1 MLQSLHLTTRSW
13 GDIIEEG
20 EKREK
25 EVKLEEE
32 RKSPTGIL
40 NVDKALLLMIPGTE
54 PIAPI
59 IKPKPPPEGYIRRF
73 F

>member
-1 MLQSLHLTTRSW
+1 ME
-13 GDIIEEG
+13 IIQEG
-20 EKREK
+20 EKREN

-32 RKSPTGIL
+32 RKSPPRIL

-59 IKPKPPPEGYIRRF
+59 IKPKPPPEGYIRRLF
-73 F
+73 GPREMI